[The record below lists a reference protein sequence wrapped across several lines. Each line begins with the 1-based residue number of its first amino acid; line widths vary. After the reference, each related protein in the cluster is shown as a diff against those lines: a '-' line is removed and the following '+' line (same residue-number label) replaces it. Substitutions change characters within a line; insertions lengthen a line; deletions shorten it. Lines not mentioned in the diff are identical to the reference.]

1 MYLQM
6 DTDEDKLKDKLR
18 RGGPGRRADMTRP
31 LKNRKIFWLYKHWWG
46 NKNDFIWRDHR
57 GTAELTWDYVQ
68 TLKPECDLDI
78 NIVDAYIE
86 LLKVRES
93 ISGLEPTAKKFFFNF
108 SFFVQLLL
116 KDYCKNLKV
125 KQKVLFSSC
134 VTKLMIIDN
143 SLIL

>member
-1 MYLQM
+1 M
-6 DTDEDKLKDKLR
+6 
-18 RGGPGRRADMTRP
+18 
-31 LKNRKIFWLYKHWWG
+31 
-46 NKNDFIWRDHR
+46 
-57 GTAELTWDYVQ
+57 
-68 TLKPECDLDI
+68 
-78 NIVDAYIE
+78 DAYIE

-108 SFFVQLLL
+108 RFFVQLLF